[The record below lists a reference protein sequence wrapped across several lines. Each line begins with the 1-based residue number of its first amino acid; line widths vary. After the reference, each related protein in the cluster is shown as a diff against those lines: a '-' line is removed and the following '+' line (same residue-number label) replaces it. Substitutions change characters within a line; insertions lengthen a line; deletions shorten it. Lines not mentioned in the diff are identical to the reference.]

1 MPKLIKLDGP
11 VSEGI
16 GARWAEDEFVFVPD
30 EEPVPATGDV
40 VVTLGRLLGE
50 GDALLSS
57 GRRVGVRLQP
67 HEQVED
73 LAYDLPQLAVVELVF
88 AKFRDGRPY
97 STVSILRGRLEYRG
111 EVRAIGD
118 VLREQALHMVRCGF
132 DAFEPADGS
141 TPEEWM
147 AAVHRYRHVYQRA
160 ADDRQP
166 VFVERD
172 LIASGLGHNRPDEV
186 EA

>member
-1 MPKLIKLDGP
+1 MPKLIKLDG
-11 VSEGI
+11 ET
-16 GARWAEDEFVFVPD
+16 ARWAEDPFTFVPD
-30 EEPVPATGDV
+30 EEPVPATGEII
-40 VVTLGRLLGE
+40 VTLARLLGE
-50 GDALLSS
+50 GDSLLSS

-73 LAYDLPQLAVVELVF
+73 LAYDLPRLAVVELNF

-97 STVSILRGRLEYRG
+97 SSASVLRGRLDYQG

-141 TPEEWM
+141 SPEEWL
-147 AAVHRYRHVYQRA
+147 AAAHRYRHVYQRA
-160 ADDRQP
+160 ADDRP
-166 VFVERD
+166 PIYVERD
-172 LIASGLGHNRPDEV
+172 QIASGLGHNRPDEV
-186 EA
+186 GA